1 MEKIPELKAKILSLP
16 KDDNVT
22 YEFYP
27 HFDDDD
33 DMDAFIHK
41 FTTKIDCSTYECV
54 KIYTSDKV
62 ITAINKGASG
72 KSNQIRTYS
81 AKSL

>member
-1 MEKIPELKAKILSLP
+1 RKVLSETKAAIVFYPVNKVVDGKKIPELKAKILSLP

-54 KIYTSDKV
+54 KIYTS
-62 ITAINKGASG
+62 
-72 KSNQIRTYS
+72 
-81 AKSL
+81 